1 MDGFNRAMYM
11 LPPEIRQGAET
22 FREAAPEEFRLRQ
35 GRRPTALIGGK
46 EYELNCSEVIAQDI
60 GKILE
65 KITGASLHTAAP
77 AMSEGFISFMGL
89 RVGICGEAIIHN
101 KELKGFKNFSSL
113 AIRIPKECKGI
124 CDDLMDEMYF
134 KGFRN
139 TLLISRPGGGKTTAL
154 REIIRRLS
162 NSGYRIGV
170 LDERNELGASEGGV
184 PQFDLGSHTDLIS
197 FIPKVAG
204 AMMLLKGMNEEI
216 IAMDEISSAG
226 DISALSQICGCGVGV
241 LASAHAKSK
250 DELYM
255 RPLYRRLLELE
266 VFQYIVTISGSG
278 TKRKYIAERI

>member
-11 LPPEIRQGAET
+11 LPPEIRQGAEA
-22 FREAAPEEFRLRQ
+22 FREAVPEEFRLRQ
-35 GRRPTALIGGK
+35 GRRPTALISGK
-46 EYELNCSEVIAQDI
+46 EHELNCAEVTAQDI

-154 REIIRRLS
+154 REIIRKLS
-162 NSGYRIGV
+162 NAGYRIGV

-197 FIPKVAG
+197 FVPKAAG